1 MNTKLSPARRQQR
14 SHLPHVAMS
23 LQLRHVADRL
33 NLDAI
38 VLADDLG
45 LPLAS
50 SGDLQLTELLAEAS
64 MWTSSDSTGVDWYTS
79 AWLEAM
85 ALDEH
90 NVTIASRLIPHQNSF
105 WRVTAVGPIS
115 VTCDGLEHAVK
126 GIKRIAAFSSE
137 LVH

>member
-1 MNTKLSPARRQQR
+1 MSTKLSTERRQQR

-23 LQLRHVADRL
+23 LQLSHVAARL

-50 SGDLQLTELLAEAS
+50 TGDPELTELLAEAS

-85 ALDEH
+85 ALDQH
-90 NVTIASRLIPHQNSF
+90 NVTITSRLIPHQESY
-105 WRVTAVGPIS
+105 WRVTAVGPFA
-115 VTCDGLEHAVK
+115 VTSDGLEHAVK
-126 GIKRIAAFSSE
+126 GIKRIAALSSE